1 MDLPYITFFSDKNI
15 AQFFQYVGALL
26 YIVMPILLIMAATL
40 LAGHLIRTVKG
51 VFSRKEEN
59 YDVKAEVKD
68 VKY

>member
-15 AQFFQYVGALL
+15 SQFFQYVGALL

-51 VFSRKEEN
+51 AFSRKEEN